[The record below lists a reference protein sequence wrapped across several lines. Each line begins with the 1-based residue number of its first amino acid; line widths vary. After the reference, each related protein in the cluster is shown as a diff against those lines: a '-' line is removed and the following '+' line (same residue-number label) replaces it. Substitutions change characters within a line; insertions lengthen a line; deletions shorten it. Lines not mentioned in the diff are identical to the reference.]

1 MRRLSPVGK
10 TLAWIGVLALVGVVC
25 LAFLAF
31 VGASF

>member
-1 MRRLSPVGK
+1 VRRLSPVYK
-10 TLAWIGVLALVGVVC
+10 TLAWVEVVTLVGIVY